1 MRQERLA
8 VIIVKRQR
16 AAESAAQTS
25 DTGGDG
31 RLTLTRAAVRGHL
44 NRAVYLGTNPGF
56 FQHDIDHA
64 RDRIRTVERRRPVG
78 DDFHAFDEPERDRVQ
93 IDEALAGIGT
103 AVALPRLGH
112 APTVDEY
119 ESRSRPQTAQTHAR
133 RAGLH
138 RHIGAEHRAHAG
150 GRGNRCQVLVALSGG
165 DVEVVR
171 CGVATRADA
180 VVGLRHGA
188 HEIGEVHRAGR
199 PDVVDVVGG
208 NR

>member
-1 MRQERLA
+1 M
-8 VIIVKRQR
+8 
-16 AAESAAQTS
+16 
-25 DTGGDG
+25 
-31 RLTLTRAAVRGHL
+31 RGHL
-44 NRAVYLGTNPGF
+44 NRAVYLGADPGF
-56 FQHDIDHA
+56 FQHDIDHP

-103 AVALPRLGH
+103 AVALARLRD
-112 APTVDEY
+112 APPVDEHQC
-119 ESRSRPQTAQTHAR
+119 RAGTQTAQTHAG

-138 RHIGAEHRAHAG
+138 RHIGAEHRAHPG

-171 CGVATRADA
+171 RGVATRADA

-188 HEIGEVHRAGR
+188 HEIGEVHRARR